1 MSASTDYEGQRNRR
15 WASTK
20 LYLKTNNSHIGITK
34 QQNLWLENK
43 KHFWTNSVVTT
54 WLWFL
59 FEGAASAAS
68 RILQEMTPIFF
79 QHPDKLNLVMLEGEQ
94 RDSGLHVTRK
104 LYVNRRNFILP
115 GNSMLSAETSCYQEK
130 LCVTTRNFIFPAETS
145 CYQQKLHVTRRNFM
159 LTAETPCYQ

>member
-1 MSASTDYEGQRNRR
+1 MRDSVIGDGPAGNFILKQIIHTLASQNNRICD
-15 WASTK
+15 W
-20 LYLKTNNSHIGITK
+20 KT
-34 QQNLWLENK
+34 K